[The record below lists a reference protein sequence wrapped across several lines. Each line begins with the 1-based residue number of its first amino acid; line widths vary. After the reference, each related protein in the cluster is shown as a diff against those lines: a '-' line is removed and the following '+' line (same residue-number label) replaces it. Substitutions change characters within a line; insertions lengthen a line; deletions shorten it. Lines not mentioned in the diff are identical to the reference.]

1 MAKKT
6 KTKKE
11 KTFKLKKCPECGSDN
26 VGVVV
31 GKEKKGMWECHKC
44 NWIGGNIVED
54 ELRDEEF
61 MKYLDGKGEAVS

>member
-11 KTFKLKKCPECGSDN
+11 KTFKLKKCPECSSDN

-44 NWIGGNIVED
+44 KWKGGDIKEE
-54 ELRDEEF
+54 ELSDEEF